1 MRKLLGVKY
10 CKVQPCKITRLRPI
24 QQHICNS
31 ECNGFLLCASVKVIY
46 QLATHFLQIIKQWI
60 KEHSLIIP
68 TTEADSSLTRSLIFE
83 KLLGSLATGFALY
96 ECTGKIHFFFQSQE
110 DQQSAR
116 AARTCQKNYVAEKN
130 VHTKFQL
137 QQILLRNYIQ

>member
-1 MRKLLGVKY
+1 MQKLFGVKY

-96 ECTGKIHFFFQSQE
+96 ECTGKIHLFFFFLRLRKIHFFLE
-110 DQQSAR
+110 LGR
-116 AARTCQKNYVAEKN
+116 LVECTCSTHVLEK
-130 VHTKFQL
+130 L
-137 QQILLRNYIQ
+137 CC